1 VIARVRVDGENREHR
16 VTVYVTSRCAPC
28 KKTRKF
34 LKSRSI
40 EYEYLNLDTADH
52 EEREQAMIEIGERL
66 PLIGRKITYP
76 ITIIDENTVI
86 YGYDEEA
93 LSESLGIR

>member
-1 VIARVRVDGENREHR
+1 MAKIRVDGENREHR

-28 KKTRKF
+28 KKMRSF

-40 EYEYLNLDTADH
+40 EYEYLNLDTADT
-52 EEREQAMIEIGERL
+52 EERDEAMMEIGEHL
-66 PLIGRKITYP
+66 PRRGRKITYP
-76 ITIIDENTVI
+76 ITIIDGDTVL

-93 LSESLGIR
+93 LSESLGTR

>member
-1 VIARVRVDGENREHR
+1 MTKVRVDGENREHR

-28 KKTRKF
+28 KMTRSF

-40 EYEYLNLDTADH
+40 EYEYLNLDKADP
-52 EEREQAMIEIGERL
+52 EERDKAMIEIGEHL
-66 PLIGRKITYP
+66 PRRGRKITYP
-76 ITIIDENTVI
+76 ITIIDGDTVL

-93 LSESLGIR
+93 LSDSLGTR